1 MELSKVKTVEQLA
14 AMIKSH
20 DMVTSVAWTDYT
32 ASSTI
37 TGWSSTTTEEVWYKK
52 IGNLMF
58 VQFHIS
64 GTTTTEEVWYKK
76 IGNLMFVQFHISG
89 TSDAGDA
96 SFTLPY
102 SQQGN
107 LQLNVVLRVRN
118 NGTLQTGLGILPVS
132 STTFSCYQNLT
143 GNAFTASGSKL
154 VIGQFWYEVA

>member
-64 GTTTTEEVWYKK
+64 GT
-76 IGNLMFVQFHISG
+76 
-89 TSDAGDA
+89 SDAGDA

-102 SQQGN
+102 SQQGD
-107 LQLNVVLRVRN
+107 LQLNIVLRVRDD
-118 NGTLQTGLGILPVS
+118 GTLLTGLGILPVS
-132 STTFSCYQNLT
+132 SSTLSCYKNLT